1 MAFFGW
7 AVPWVFFNAV
17 LDIPTRCYFDDF
29 PSIQPACLARSI
41 QLSAETILRILG
53 WKFAESGDKSPDYAE
68 VFHALGSQIDLSGF
82 AMPLSRPSSLRFTV
96 GNKPGRAKFICS
108 LLDSLCKADAATRR
122 DLSVI
127 RGHLNFASGL
137 YVLRAAGNL
146 LSSALLKSRW
156 RIDGVVRG
164 VAEKIKSLVSCKPPR
179 TVSCS
184 TSEGPIL
191 IFTDSAFHDEL
202 ATMGAAVF
210 FPSGETLVYDG
221 EIAASTVKA
230 WQSLAGKQIISQ
242 AELAA
247 LLSIQHSLASRLS
260 GKRVIYFIDN
270 EAARFSAIKGVSTS
284 STMMQLA
291 QAFHSAEADIG
302 YYPWKC
308 VETFYPRQSPAR
320 KRCRGI
326 CASRNG

>member
-1 MAFFGW
+1 M
-7 AVPWVFFNAV
+7 
-17 LDIPTRCYFDDF
+17 
-29 PSIQPACLARSI
+29 
-41 QLSAETILRILG
+41 
-53 WKFAESGDKSPDYAE
+53 
-68 VFHALGSQIDLSGF
+68 
-82 AMPLSRPSSLRFTV
+82 
-96 GNKPGRAKFICS
+96 
-108 LLDSLCKADAATRR
+108 
-122 DLSVI
+122 
-127 RGHLNFASGL
+127 
-137 YVLRAAGNL
+137 
-146 LSSALLKSRW
+146 
-156 RIDGVVRG
+156 
-164 VAEKIKSLVSCKPPR
+164 
-179 TVSCS
+179 
-184 TSEGPIL
+184 

-270 EAARFSAIKGVSTS
+270 EAARFSAIKGVSAS

-291 QAFHSAEADIG
+291 QAFHSAEADFG

>member
-1 MAFFGW
+1 M
-7 AVPWVFFNAV
+7 
-17 LDIPTRCYFDDF
+17 
-29 PSIQPACLARSI
+29 
-41 QLSAETILRILG
+41 
-53 WKFAESGDKSPDYAE
+53 
-68 VFHALGSQIDLSGF
+68 
-82 AMPLSRPSSLRFTV
+82 RFTV
-96 GNKPGRAKFICS
+96 GNKPGRAEFICS

-137 YVLRAAGNL
+137 YNGKVLRAAGNL

-210 FPSGETLVYDG
+210 FTSGETLVYDG

-260 GKRVIYFIDN
+260 NKIDN
-270 EAARFSAIKGVSTS
+270 EAARE
-284 STMMQLA
+284 LA
-291 QAFHSAEADIG
+291 
-302 YYPWKC
+302 
-308 VETFYPRQSPAR
+308 PAR
-320 KRCRGI
+320 Q
-326 CASRNG
+326 